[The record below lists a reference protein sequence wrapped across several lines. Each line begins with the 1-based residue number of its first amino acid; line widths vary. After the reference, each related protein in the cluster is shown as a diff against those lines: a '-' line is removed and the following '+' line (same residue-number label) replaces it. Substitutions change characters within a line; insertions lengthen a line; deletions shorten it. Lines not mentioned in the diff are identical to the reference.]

1 MEIHPEIPP
10 EGLQWPEHLR
20 ARFGGMSDWLRNEA
34 QEAGMEMVVPE
45 LIPKSRRA
53 LEASEYAREQGKHEA
68 FNRVVFERFYG
79 RGEDL
84 GSWSMLGVAAREVGL
99 DAAEMQRKTEDGD
112 YKAAVDTHAAQ
123 LMALGASGVPLFV
136 FDRKY
141 AIIGLRP
148 YDAFQEVME
157 RIAADDGQTGS
168 V

>member
-10 EGLQWPEHLR
+10 EGLEWPEYLR

-34 QEAGMEMVVPE
+34 REAGMEMVVPE
-45 LIPKSRRA
+45 IIPKSRRA
-53 LEASEYAREQGKHEA
+53 LEASEYAREQGKHET
-68 FNRVVFERFYG
+68 FHKVVFARFYG

-84 GSWSMLGVAAREVGL
+84 GSWSMLAAAAEEVGL

-112 YKAAVDTHAAQ
+112 YKAAVDAHASQ
-123 LMALGASGVPLFV
+123 LVALGATGVPLFV
-136 FDRKY
+136 FDGKY

-157 RIAADDGQTGS
+157 RIGS
-168 V
+168 LHSRT